1 MHCWILFWF
10 KFPFVWFWT
19 MTLKLLS
26 VFTVTLQHNQFN
38 KVTLCWF
45 LKQPISCIILT
56 WSPLHSPQ
64 YPATI
69 VLLVIIAVFGFVKP
83 YNSMI
88 GNILE
93 TAFAVDIMVLLFL
106 RNTQQIKDKL
116 QVLQLRNLSSNE
128 CEDPVEGITNLTTL
142 LLPFYYIP
150 LAVTLTAVLMWSGM
164 AVW

>member
-1 MHCWILFWF
+1 MLILE
-10 KFPFVWFWT
+10 T
-19 MTLKLLS
+19 AY
-26 VFTVTLQHNQFN
+26 
-38 KVTLCWF
+38 
-45 LKQPISCIILT
+45 ILHHSYMK
-56 WSPLHSPQ
+56 SPLHSPQ

-128 CEDPVEGITNLTTL
+128 CEDRSRRRHYKPDNTSASL
-142 LLPFYYIP
+142 LLHTTSSNIDSCSD
-150 LAVTLTAVLMWSGM
+150 V
-164 AVW
+164 VWYGCVVSTYCIHWCLSLGIKGN